1 MAHRNHHRRSAS
13 FDITSLHYYSHC
25 QPPPPLDE
33 NESQFTKKNCNNS
46 NLRKS
51 HSVHELPSQLEF
63 QIELKLTRRL
73 KLMKEEGGANNNDE
87 VVVVGGGCAVDME
100 CCNETESDEE
110 FIGEVEDDDES
121 IGEHYVEDDFTEDE
135 LVRNLLRRQP
145 VVEQPQ
151 QQCTLQ
157 EESESNNDECTTN
170 DYESSFLEWR
180 RTTDCSE
187 DTPRVGNVSSHL
199 VVGVVDD
206 GMECC
211 NEIEVERAAA
221 ESDNVGNEASSSQ
234 DRIEEQLSTSSQI
247 ATDDDI
253 IIMPP
258 TINKKSARHGLICE
272 MVGGGNEETKSDMEA
287 RLNEDKKGKNGGI
300 AGKIGSGG
308 DIISSAATN
317 TITANSGR
325 LGAQDVVAAK
335 SESDDVGD
343 SRSNQ
348 YQEQR
353 NDEHLPSPQP
363 TTDDDMMQSPMEE
376 KRNVRH
382 DGLIRQMVGNEEKQQ
397 EKKGDEGDEEDKK
410 GNGQVRM
417 TKEAISGS
425 DDIPLLSATTNTTI
439 SSRTSTATTTT
450 SVATTSHSSSKTNNN
465 NKMDVLTEGQYFLS
479 ISMLVYMYSHL
490 RETCRM
496 GHTRV
501 KMEEIDCNN
510 SILGG
515 RSGLQQQQQCG
526 SPVRMFSS
534 LMESMH
540 SMGSSSPLQQSQQSS
555 YLSNNNNNNN
565 NNNTLTA
572 GAIIRVVIDELE
584 DYDKEQHMNDYYYQ
598 ANSHHRE
605 YEESIM
611 KEFRQWIEE
620 SRVSQLDS
628 STQDLIA
635 SLRKKVAKA
644 RWKRAMTVMRV
655 TRATSRRFSD
665 NDDNDVVLTDDGT
678 KNPNKEQMVHYL
690 RRQVAR
696 YRWKRVIAKVR
707 LAVRLGGG
715 ICPKFDSNIAG
726 NGEGNRYVNMN
737 KLLKKGLENDPKYF
751 MEGSVISNL
760 IESSLEVVWFSDFTQ
775 NDVVYGICVQRE
787 EKKITVVFRGTVNA
801 HNWSMNLRYDMMEIP
816 NPVEDYYPGRA
827 ETLNL
832 HCGFALY
839 LLRRRKDTRR
849 SKMDEIFEKIEQIG
863 KELAPGGDYKLCITG
878 HSMGG
883 ALATLFGF
891 FLGAKLSQSQQTKS
905 QEILI
910 YTFASPR
917 VGGES
922 FIYAYQHLE
931 RAGLIR
937 HARFSCTNDIVPL
950 IPFSNLKPDDLKFY
964 KHVGMRIQLHNTAAV
979 GKWRLRRRLDVSY
992 PLCHDW
998 SSTIARGLMNCIFGN
1013 PNTPRGYK
1021 LYHTVTEYQ
1030 TRLHFALTYRK
1041 ALASTVFFLD
1051 ERRQRL
1057 KSLDEYYAF
1066 RGTMNINVYSYV
1078 LVPRTDGLNIRK
1090 RVTKVVLVIPLMYTW
1105 TRLLSVVTSAEIII
1119 PKIVHWVF
1127 IEQLPKVAVV
1137 AAVPFLLMLQYLLIL
1152 SLGLAFIIEVIKLA
1166 IKMPNIRW
1174 GGFKKMSGR
1183 LILAAPLLNVW
1194 VKFFVRLTNVTI
1206 PKNVHRLILQQ
1217 LFNLWQLLPFVLG
1230 IIYKLLRLSFGL
1242 SFVVVALGIPI
1253 RARSNRW
1260 RRSVGKMLLA
1270 TPMLVAWVYLF
1281 SAAYKNMVS
1290 DDMAARISNTNNPV
1304 SGLAIEAT
1312 YAAISKNFSRL
1323 LLQQIVNLWQLVP
1336 FFFSPIY
1343 KLLQLSFGLSFVVVA
1358 LGIPI
1363 RARNNRWRRS
1373 LGKILLATI
1382 MLVTWVFLFSSAYK
1396 KMASNDPTARVSNP
1410 IKPGWGINVDNRRDF
1425 EHLDNTSSVLNL
1437 DDMSNVTNIDATT
1450 IESKLTIAQEQLQP
1464 IQEYATGIKFAST
1477 LDNGL
1482 YLVGAGVRKKS
1493 VIKVYAVAMY
1503 STPNVLASAASS
1515 TTLRDAARTF
1525 DPTSSMTTFV
1535 LEMVYSAG
1543 AEKIARAIAESVK
1556 PRYGGAA
1563 ADIGRLESLIVEGVN
1578 AIGGQA
1584 TKGTTFRFDCSVEGV
1599 AVSVNGAEQ
1608 GMAAFNSLGSAFVD
1622 VFVDGNTVSPTLVDS
1637 CVSTWSSDDAKL
1649 MATTLVGLNEKI
1661 RHSGNDE
1668 KIIDTSED
1676 EVVIDSNTAANAT
1689 ATEVDEANEA
1699 TTIPSKEYD
1708 HGDEKHEMPRLKTL
1722 RPKQKH

>member
-1 MAHRNHHRRSAS
+1 MTNRNHIRSAS
-13 FDITSLHYYSHC
+13 FDITSLHYYYSHC
-25 QPPPPLDE
+25 QPPPPPLLDE
-33 NESQFTKKNCNNS
+33 NESQFTKENCNNS
-46 NLRKS
+46 TLRKS

-63 QIELKLTRRL
+63 QIELKVTRRL

-87 VVVVGGGCAVDME
+87 VVVVGGGCVVEME

-110 FIGEVEDDDES
+110 FIGEVEDDEES
-121 IGEHYVEDDFTEDE
+121 IGEQHYVEDDFTEDE

-151 QQCTLQ
+151 PQQCTLQ

-170 DYESSFLEWR
+170 DYESLFLEWR

-199 VVGVVDD
+199 LVGVVDG

-221 ESDNVGNEASSSQ
+221 ESDNGDNEASSRQ
-234 DRIEEQLSTSSQI
+234 DRIENQLSSSSQI
-247 ATDDDI
+247 LSDDI
-253 IIMPP
+253 RMPP
-258 TINKKSARHGLICE
+258 TINKKNARHGLICE
-272 MVGGGNEETKSDMEA
+272 MVGGGDAETKSDMEA
-287 RLNEDKKGKNGGI
+287 DLSEDKKGKNGGI

-308 DIISSAATN
+308 DMTFSTGTN
-317 TITANSGR
+317 TITANSSR

-382 DGLIRQMVGNEEKQQ
+382 GLIRQIMVGSEEKQQ

-417 TKEAISGS
+417 TKEAMSGS

-450 SVATTSHSSSKTNNN
+450 SVATTSHISTKTNNN

-510 SILGG
+510 SILGV
-515 RSGLQQQQQCG
+515 RSGLQQQQCS

-555 YLSNNNNNNN
+555 YLSNN

-598 ANSHHRE
+598 ANSHHQE

-751 MEGSVISNL
+751 MDGSVMSNL

-964 KHVGMRIQLHNTAAV
+964 KHVGMRIQLHNT
-979 GKWRLRRRLDVSY
+979 GPINKWRLRRRLDVSY

-1066 RGTMNINVYSYV
+1066 RGTMNINVYSYM

-1166 IKMPNIRW
+1166 IKIPNIRW

-1183 LILAAPLLNVW
+1183 LILVAPLLNVW

-1206 PKNVHRLILQQ
+1206 PKNFRRLILQQ
-1217 LFNLWQLLPFVLG
+1217 LFNLWKLVPFVLG
-1230 IIYKLLRLSFGL
+1230 IIYKLLQLSFGL
-1242 SFVVVALGIPI
+1242 SFVMVALGISI

-1260 RRSVGKMLLA
+1260 RRSLGKMLLA
-1270 TPMLVAWVYLF
+1270 TIMLVAWVYLF

-1290 DDMAARISNTNNPV
+1290 DDLAARISNANNPGW
-1304 SGLAIEAT
+1304 GLAIEAN
-1312 YAAISKNFSRL
+1312 AAISKNFRRL
-1323 LLQQIVNLWQLVP
+1323 ILQQLFNLWKLVPFVLGIIYKLLQLSFGLSFVMVALGISIRARSNRWRRSLGKMLLATIMLVAWVYLFSAAYKNMVSDDLAARISNANNPGWGLAIEANAAISKNFRRLILQQLFNLWQLVP

-1358 LGIPI
+1358 L
-1363 RARNNRWRRS
+1363 RTNRWRRT
-1373 LGKILLATI
+1373 LGKFLLATI
-1382 MLVTWVFLFSSAYK
+1382 MLAAWVFLFSSAYK
-1396 KMASNDPTARVSNP
+1396 KMASDDPSATGSNP
-1410 IKPGWGINVDNRRDF
+1410 IKPGWGINVDNQRGF
-1425 EHLDNTSSVLNL
+1425 EHLGNTSSVLNV
-1437 DDMSNVTNIDATT
+1437 DDMSNVTNIDAAK
-1450 IESKLTIAQEQLQP
+1450 IESKLTIVQEQLQS
-1464 IQEYATGIKFAST
+1464 IQEYATGIKFAPT

-1493 VIKVYAVAMY
+1493 VIKVYAVAIY
-1503 STPNVLASAASS
+1503 STPNVLDSASSS
-1515 TTLRDAARTF
+1515 TTLHDAARTF
-1525 DPTSSMTTFV
+1525 DSTSSMTTFV

-1543 AEKIARAIAESVK
+1543 QKRLLELL
-1556 PRYGGAA
+1556 PRVSSH
-1563 ADIGRLESLIVEGVN
+1563 D
-1578 AIGGQA
+1578 
-1584 TKGTTFRFDCSVEGV
+1584 TTV
-1599 AVSVNGAEQ
+1599 Q
-1608 GMAAFNSLGSAFVD
+1608 LL
-1622 VFVDGNTVSPTLVDS
+1622 TLV
-1637 CVSTWSSDDAKL
+1637 C
-1649 MATTLVGLNEKI
+1649 
-1661 RHSGNDE
+1661 
-1668 KIIDTSED
+1668 
-1676 EVVIDSNTAANAT
+1676 
-1689 ATEVDEANEA
+1689 
-1699 TTIPSKEYD
+1699 
-1708 HGDEKHEMPRLKTL
+1708 
-1722 RPKQKH
+1722 